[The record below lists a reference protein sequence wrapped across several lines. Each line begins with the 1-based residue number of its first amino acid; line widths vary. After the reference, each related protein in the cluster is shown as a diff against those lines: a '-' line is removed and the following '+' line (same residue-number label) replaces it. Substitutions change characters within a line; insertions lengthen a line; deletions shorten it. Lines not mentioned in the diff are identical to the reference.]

1 MKDSVRLDSDLAV
14 SLGHAVVVCSSFEAF
29 FRAPKSRRSAES
41 SWQGGAV
48 QLPRTTSLP
57 RVPFHR
63 PRRHVASSL
72 RRIAQKKKRIAGVVR
87 EVYFRDKSSREQD
100 ISLIFCWAETCGK
113 LKSKISWQGA
123 TLDCDAAFASSSCLY
138 HWARHVDTAIAAF
151 ANQRATV
158 PGARPSGVS
167 MRCKV

>member
-1 MKDSVRLDSDLAV
+1 MGMRLSSVAPSRLFFGLQSRAGQPKAV
-14 SLGHAVVVCSSFEAF
+14 GRAARFSSPGRLV
-29 FRAPKSRRSAES
+29 FRAFHSTDQEGMLHLPCGGSRKKR
-41 SWQGGAV
+41 
-48 QLPRTTSLP
+48 
-57 RVPFHR
+57 
-63 PRRHVASSL
+63 
-72 RRIAQKKKRIAGVVR
+72 KKRIAGVVR